1 MQTIPLHDNLKFKN
15 QRGAALIT
23 TLLIS
28 ALLLTAGGMLIITTT
43 MAGINT
49 IDAAAE
55 TQAYY
60 GAEAGIQ
67 ASLNVLR
74 GNVLPNPLFVPN
86 PPGTVA
92 PQNRMTFTKAL
103 TKTASNLATDPSA
116 LDPRLSRWLTYNY
129 ESPGSGFKDRV
140 AISPGYNPFN
150 GIAYSIVIAPVN
162 GGPRRLIIHSTGY
175 GPRGARKKLSLLVS
189 ANGLDITV
197 PATLTLRGHDD
208 GVTSANIDLGSSNSE
223 TYSGIDNSGVESLR
237 PTLAVN
243 DHDVDIAEAAFESR
257 PDNFTDPKFKVL
269 DLPGEPAPV
278 DLAVDP
284 PWYLETANNA
294 RTFLA
299 QAEALALKKGRVVN
313 SLNGAA
319 GSISLPEF
327 VFVKG
332 NCHLESGAGL
342 LIVTGKLTTSG
353 NPGFHGTILVLGSG
367 EVYKSGGGG
376 GNTLGS
382 ITVAK
387 FGATG
392 GFLAPI
398 FNVSG
403 GGNSNLQFD
412 STSYEESLALTTP
425 KVLGMVERYP

>member
-1 MQTIPLHDNLKFKN
+1 MKTIPLHDKAKLKN

-28 ALLLTAGGMLIITTT
+28 ALLLTAGGMLIITTS

-74 GNVLPNPLFVPN
+74 GNVQPDPLFVSNPN
-86 PPGTVA
+86 DPE
-92 PQNRMTFTKAL
+92 NKIDFNKAL
-103 TKTASNLATDPSA
+103 TRNKSNLASDPSTIE
-116 LDPRLSRWLTYNY
+116 PRLSRWITYNY
-129 ESPGSGFKDRV
+129 PASGFADRV
-140 AISPGYNPFN
+140 AISPDYKPFN
-150 GIAYSIVIAPVN
+150 GIAYSLVVKPAN
-162 GGPRRLIIHSTGY
+162 GVPLRLIIESTGY
-175 GPRGARKKLSLLVS
+175 GPRGARKTLSMLVDG
-189 ANGLDITV
+189 NGLDITI

-208 GVTSANIDLGSSNSE
+208 GVTSANIVLGSSDSK
-223 TYSGIDNSGVESLR
+223 TYSGVDNSGKESLR
-237 PTLAVN
+237 PALAVN
-243 DHDVDIAEAAFESR
+243 NHDVDIAEAAYASKPENVS
-257 PDNFTDPKFKVL
+257 DPKFKVL
-269 DLPGEPAPV
+269 DLLSEPAPTSPT

-284 PWYLETANNA
+284 PWYLETADNA
-294 RTFLA
+294 RAFLA

-313 SLNGAA
+313 SLSGAA
-319 GSISLPEF
+319 GSISSPEF
-327 VFVKG
+327 ILVKG

-342 LIVTGKLTTSG
+342 LIVTGTLTTSG
-353 NPGFHGTILVLGSG
+353 NPGFHGTILVLGTG
-367 EVYKSGGGG
+367 QVFKSGGGD

-382 ITVAK
+382 LTIAR

-392 GFLAPI
+392 GFLAPT

-403 GGNSNLQFD
+403 GGNSNLQYD
-412 STSYEESLALTTP
+412 STTFQESIALSNP
-425 KVLGMVERYP
+425 RVLGVVER